1 MVCPRLSLSCVQDI
15 AGIFENANRE
25 ILQRKYACVANVE
38 CFEKLEDSENKKLRA
53 GQQGKETQEPKTSSH
68 ITYHVTIS
76 GKQLHIAYSLS
87 SDSQLRF
94 VLSNTSGMLLKSF
107 NQYQPAGDGYEQVID
122 LAICHEVNMS
132 YILM

>member
-1 MVCPRLSLSCVQDI
+1 M
-15 AGIFENANRE
+15 
-25 ILQRKYACVANVE
+25 ANVE
-38 CFEKLEDSENKKLRA
+38 CFEKLEDSENEKLRA

-94 VLSNTSGMLLKSF
+94 VLSNTSF
-107 NQYQPAGDGYEQVID
+107 NQYQPAGEGYEQVID
-122 LAICHEVNMS
+122 FGNLPRGEYVLYINVNNQRLS
-132 YILM
+132 EKVSVE